1 MNASQKSQAPCLS
14 KHVWR
19 NMQFLVLLILLA
31 MLTASFCLAI
41 LKLMWTLFA
50 MIIREP
56 PETPAKSR
64 KARYRSSPIL
74 LKRVNQPRQ

>member
-1 MNASQKSQAPCLS
+1 
-14 KHVWR
+14 
-19 NMQFLVLLILLA
+19 MQFLVLLILLA

-56 PETPAKSR
+56 PEMHAKSR
-64 KARYRSSPIL
+64 KAIAGWSRISFPGPGGSQRSVSCAIFWA
-74 LKRVNQPRQ
+74 PRHS